1 MRSSGKSQYPFKST
15 PPLPFPQNRIHSFIQ
30 YLMVKIRQKALY
42 RSISNNF
49 KTKRTMGWAAW
60 VRSKI
65 YTCLLDG
72 KGRVVKFIR
81 ALKSILRQLKVKFSL
96 VDFILNIRKIPD
108 QICLYLCSPVFLYI
122 FVFVWDI
129 TKSCPFNRR
138 HNWWMA
144 DRMGQA
150 LTMSICKTKVH

>member
-1 MRSSGKSQYPFKST
+1 MRSSGKSQYPFKAT

-30 YLMVKIRQKALY
+30 YLMIKIRQKHV
-42 RSISNNF
+42 SNNF
-49 KTKRTMGWAAW
+49 KNTIQWIRSFTAAYLMGR
-60 VRSKI
+60 VGQGGKI
-65 YTCLLDG
+65 YQ
-72 KGRVVKFIR
+72 

-122 FVFVWDI
+122 FLFVWDI